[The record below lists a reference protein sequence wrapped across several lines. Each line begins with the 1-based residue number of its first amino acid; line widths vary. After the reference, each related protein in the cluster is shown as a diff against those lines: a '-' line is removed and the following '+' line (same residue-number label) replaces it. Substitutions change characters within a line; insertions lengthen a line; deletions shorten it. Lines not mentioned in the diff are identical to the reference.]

1 MRLILNTYIKFYRV
15 ELSDVVKSVDEFR
28 SLAEFFNREL
38 KAGVRPIHATLVSPV
53 DGNITEFGK
62 IEGDKLLQVKGKYY
76 NLYSLLKNN
85 EVTANYLGGYFVTI
99 YLSPADYHNIH
110 SPIDG
115 VIEDVQY
122 IPGNLWPVNQWS
134 INNIDSLF
142 CINERIFSVISNEEY
157 GKILLLMVGATNV
170 GSIKLDYDEI
180 SSNSAERVLFN
191 KTEIIRKKYDQAK
204 AVSISQKIASFNL
217 GSTVI
222 LLFPENKV
230 NKLKSVKSGKIKI
243 GEAIFQ

>member
-1 MRLILNTYIKFYRV
+1 MNNLLYLIPKNLLSLCFGIFARVKFPASLMRLILNTYIKFYRV

-85 EVTANYLGGYFVTI
+85 EVAANYLGGYFVTI

-110 SPIDG
+110 S
-115 VIEDVQY
+115 
-122 IPGNLWPVNQWS
+122 
-134 INNIDSLF
+134 
-142 CINERIFSVISNEEY
+142 
-157 GKILLLMVGATNV
+157 
-170 GSIKLDYDEI
+170 
-180 SSNSAERVLFN
+180 
-191 KTEIIRKKYDQAK
+191 
-204 AVSISQKIASFNL
+204 
-217 GSTVI
+217 
-222 LLFPENKV
+222 
-230 NKLKSVKSGKIKI
+230 
-243 GEAIFQ
+243 